1 MTTTQQVTDEAL
13 LKLEAPSNA
22 IKVESEKNIH
32 SAPSWFSNQLIK
44 YLLPLVKP

>member
-22 IKVESEKNIH
+22 IKLESEKTIIPRQVGFPIN
-32 SAPSWFSNQLIK
+32 
-44 YLLPLVKP
+44 